1 MDRYSRND
9 VLRILRI
16 SSRQLAGWEKAGLV
30 AISETYSFKDLL
42 QISKLRELQAKR
54 VRSAVI
60 RDSVAAMKQVSG
72 MSNPLLEAG
81 AFSVSSRRM
90 AFRHSGRTMDPTTGQ
105 FMLDFEPASVVVHAN
120 AHLKVQPIRVDET
133 PSELFAKA
141 IALEE
146 NPEAHREAIATYEQV
161 LELDPNHAAAHINLG
176 TLYYNR
182 QEYARAEQAYRKAI
196 EVDPRYAL
204 AFFDLGNVLDETGR
218 LVEAVQSYC
227 TAISIAPGYADAHYN
242 LALAYERLQLPR
254 RALRHWK
261 KYVEFDRIGPWAN
274 HARLQITRILKG
286 EELQVVWRKPPAVP
300 ER

>member
-1 MDRYSRND
+1 VDRYSRND

-42 QISKLRELQAKR
+42 QVSKLRELQSKR

-60 RDSVAAMKQVSG
+60 RDSVAAMKRVAG

-81 AFSVSSRRM
+81 AFSVGPRRM
-90 AFRHSGRTMDPTTGQ
+90 AFRHSGKAMDPTTGQ
-105 FMLDFEPASVVVHAN
+105 FIMDFESREVMVSHV
-120 AHLKVQPIRVDET
+120 HLKVQPIRIDET

-141 IALEE
+141 ISLEE
-146 NPEAHREAIATYEQV
+146 NQESQREAIATYEQV

-182 QEYARAEQAYRKAI
+182 QEYTKAEQAYRKAI
-196 EVDPRYAL
+196 EVDARYAL
-204 AFFDLGNVLDETGR
+204 AYFDLGNVLDETGR
-218 LVEAVQSYC
+218 LVEAVHSYC
-227 TAISIAPGYADAHYN
+227 MAITIAPNYADAHYN

-261 KYVEFDRIGPWAN
+261 KYVELDRIGAWAN

-286 EELQVVWRKPPAVP
+286 EDLQVVWRRPPVATQQ
-300 ER
+300 